1 MEWSEFSKL
10 IVATLVGAIIPRFF
24 KSSDKQRDQEIRIAV
39 MAENQK
45 HDQEEL
51 IIVKRDQKTLWR
63 EFDKLRGKI

>member
-1 MEWSEFSKL
+1 MEWIEFSKL
-10 IVATLVGAIIPRFF
+10 IVATLVGAIISRFF

-63 EFDKLRGKI
+63 EFDKLRGKP